1 MLSTDRDSISVD
13 LGMAIR
19 AARTLSGVSMRAL
32 AARCGVSQPFLSEV
46 ERGMATPSI
55 ATLYRIADAL
65 GLSPAQLPP
74 TASGDDVQ
82 VIRAA
87 AGRRVASSEHAAS
100 AIGRLVLADDR
111 RGLEIYEY
119 AASADDD
126 LDVWFQH
133 AGNKVLYVVAGGL
146 SVEFDSR
153 PAVLLEAGDCLV
165 HAGELAH
172 RWHVVT
178 PPVHLFLVIV
188 RTPGEPARPSC
199 RPS

>member
-1 MLSTDRDSISVD
+1 VTNGAAGLDSLSLD
-13 LGMAIR
+13 LGTAIR
-19 AARTLSGVSMRAL
+19 AARNRSGVSMRTL
-32 AARCGVSQPFLSEV
+32 ATRCGVSQPFLSEV

-55 ATLYRIADAL
+55 ATLYRIADSL
-65 GLSPAQLPP
+65 GLSPAQLLP

-87 AGRRVASSEHAAS
+87 DGRRVASSEHAAS

-119 AASADDD
+119 TASADDD

-133 AGNKVLYVVAGGL
+133 AGTKVLYVIEGRL
-146 SVEFDSR
+146 TVEFDHR
-153 PAVLLEAGDCLV
+153 PSVLVGEGDCLV

-172 RWHVVT
+172 RWHVET

-188 RTPGEPARPSC
+188 RIPGDAPRAG
-199 RPS
+199 